1 MDSESDDRGILGM
14 DEEVP
19 AGPVSSRIRVR
30 IDAEDVTPDQLREL
44 VEWADHHSP
53 VSDAIRR
60 ALPVKVDIEVG
71 EGNR

>member
-1 MDSESDDRGILGM
+1 VDSESDDRGILGM

-44 VEWADHHSP
+44 VERLAP
-53 VSDAIRR
+53 
-60 ALPVKVDIEVG
+60 
-71 EGNR
+71 